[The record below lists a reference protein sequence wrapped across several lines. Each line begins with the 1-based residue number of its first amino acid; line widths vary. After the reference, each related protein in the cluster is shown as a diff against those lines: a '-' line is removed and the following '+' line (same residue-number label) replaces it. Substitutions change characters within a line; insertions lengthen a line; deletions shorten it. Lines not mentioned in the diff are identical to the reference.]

1 MLRAGGKTTV
11 TFAVGGTR
19 QKVPVRTKAK
29 LKAAIAEYLETLE
42 GSPERVKSYFQDPS
56 LQLLT
61 SAKLRIGVVVG
72 VVGIFG
78 GDES

>member
-1 MLRAGGKTTV
+1 M
-11 TFAVGGTR
+11 
-19 QKVPVRTKAK
+19 PVRTKAK
-29 LKAAIAEYLETLE
+29 LKAATAEYMETLE

-72 VVGIFG
+72 VIAIFG